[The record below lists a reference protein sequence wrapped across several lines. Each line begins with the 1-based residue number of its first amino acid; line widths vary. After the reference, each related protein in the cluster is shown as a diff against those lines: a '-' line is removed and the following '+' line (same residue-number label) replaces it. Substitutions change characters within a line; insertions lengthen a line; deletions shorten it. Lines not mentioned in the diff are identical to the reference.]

1 MTFFNINTPAG
12 RKAADDLMK
21 KQGHTNIMPSTNMPR
36 GVAPPKPAPKPASKL
51 ISKPK
56 LSSFKGIGQK
66 LSASRMAKG
75 GAVGS
80 KLSPF
85 RGIGQK
91 LSAARSK
98 PAPALIAKTAAN
110 AQEQLRRQRE
120 MQNLQQT
127 TGATGRP
134 AQTGSMAK
142 GGAVGSKTKAK
153 RK

>member
-1 MTFFNINTPAG
+1 MRF
-12 RKAADDLMK
+12 
-21 KQGHTNIMPSTNMPR
+21 
-36 GVAPPKPAPKPASKL
+36 APPKNAQEAAQQKKIEQDWLSGKSQKPASKL

-80 KLSPF
+80 KLSSF
-85 RGIGQK
+85 KGIGKK
-91 LSAARSK
+91 LASAPRTSVER
-98 PAPALIAKTAAN
+98 PGLPP
-110 AQEQLRRQRE
+110 
-120 MQNLQQT
+120 
-127 TGATGRP
+127 GGGRP
-134 AQTGSMAK
+134 PFVPATSAQVAAADAKAKEKMTLANIQKQIAGRRMAK